1 MRTSDCDI
9 LIIPGYENS
18 GPDHWQT
25 RWERQ
30 LSTARRVEQ
39 ASWDAPR
46 RSEWVARIV
55 TEVKR
60 ARRPVVLVAHS
71 LGVPAV
77 AHAAP
82 QLKGSQVRGAFLVGL
97 PDVENPALIP
107 DVELDFGP
115 LPRDPLPFPSV
126 LVASRN
132 DPFCAYR
139 EGGGHRLCL
148 GLRDRRRRRFR
159 PPQHRQRARAL
170 ARRADA
176 VRRLPETSLSPGR
189 SAREFFRRMKPSGPL
204 GAASSQAN
212 GSVRESSGN
221 MTKSSCALHA
231 GVSRQ
236 GRSLCSR
243 FAKGDP
249 S

>member
-55 TEVKR
+55 TEVNR

-77 AHAAP
+77 AHAAT

-107 DVELDFGP
+107 NVELDFGP

-139 EGGGHRLCL
+139 KAEDIAYAWGSSIVDAGDSGHLNTTSGHGPWPEGL
-148 GLRDRRRRRFR
+148 
-159 PPQHRQRARAL
+159 
-170 ARRADA
+170 
-176 VRRLPETSLSPGR
+176 
-189 SAREFFRRMKPSGPL
+189 M
-204 GAASSQAN
+204 
-212 GSVRESSGN
+212 
-221 MTKSSCALHA
+221 
-231 GVSRQ
+231 
-236 GRSLCSR
+236 R
-243 FAKGDP
+243 FAGFLKHL
-249 S
+249 